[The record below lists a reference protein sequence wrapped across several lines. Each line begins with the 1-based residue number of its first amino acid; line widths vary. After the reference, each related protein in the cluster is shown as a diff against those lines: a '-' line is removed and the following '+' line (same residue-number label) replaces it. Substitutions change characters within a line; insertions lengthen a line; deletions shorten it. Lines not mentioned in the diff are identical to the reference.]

1 MGLFSRKSFWVFISV
16 LVAVGLIWF
25 FVFFDGNEVGEAVV
39 IERGDV
45 LKEVFETGTIIR
57 GERSVFGFH
66 VVGRISD
73 ISVSTGDKVKAGQT
87 LAFLDDPELALAIS
101 EAREGVNVAQAELDR
116 ALKGATDEEIEI
128 YAVAVERV
136 DTYKQ
141 TLENR
146 LEDAQETLEDVKR
159 SSEASLKSAIEDSLA
174 KAKISTEIA
183 RTAMLEVTNL
193 QYLHF
198 YASTHRNLELL
209 DAKVRAISVLLG
221 GGDTGRWN
229 VESIA
234 TLDGGI
240 WGDLRSTEKD
250 LEFEEVEELLIRTM
264 EALRRT
270 LEALDA
276 IPFSGVLSA
285 VEKDLIQSHRS
296 SVTQQYGIISGAL
309 EALRVLKIDIENSV
323 SSANREIRSVEDSL
337 FLAGKDLEEAEARLA
352 AVKTPVSEEDEKV
365 ARARLSQAQA
375 SVRRLE
381 ARSVNNRIV
390 APIDGT
396 VSKILTRL
404 GEAVSPGVPV
414 VEIIPDKPFQ
424 IEVYVYEGDI
434 SDMRIGDDV
443 EIEIVAFPG
452 SVFEGEI
459 IVIESAGELINDIV
473 HYRVLIN
480 PTDDLP
486 EWTFPDM
493 TVDIR
498 TVLVIREDVVLVPDS
513 AVQRRDRKVF
523 VNVLRDD
530 ESIEERDVV
539 LGLRGID
546 RKIEVLEGL
555 SEGERVILD

>member
-1 MGLFSRKSFWVFISV
+1 M
-16 LVAVGLIWF
+16 VAVGLVWF
-25 FVFFDGNEVGEAVV
+25 FVISDGNEVGEAVV

-73 ISVSTGDKVKAGQT
+73 IPVSTGDKVKTGQT
-87 LAFLDDPELALAIS
+87 LALLDDPELALSIS
-101 EAREGVNVAQAELDR
+101 EAREGVNVAQAELNR
-116 ALKGATDEEIEI
+116 VLKGATDEEIEI
-128 YAVAVERV
+128 YKVAVERG
-136 DTYKQ
+136 DIHKQ

-146 LEDAQETLEDVKR
+146 LEDAQEALEDVER
-159 SSEASLKSAIEDSLA
+159 SSKASLKNAMEDSLA

-198 YASTHRNLELL
+198 YASTHKNLELL
-209 DAKVRAISVLLG
+209 DAKVRAVAALLG
-221 GGDTGRWN
+221 RGDTGRWN

-240 WGDLRSTEKD
+240 WGDLRNSNEA
-250 LEFEEVEELLIRTM
+250 LELEEVEDLLVRTM
-264 EALRRT
+264 QALRRT

-276 IPFSGVLSA
+276 IPFSGVLSSI
-285 VEKDLIQSHRS
+285 EKDLIQSYRS

-309 EALRVLKIDIENSV
+309 EALRVLKIDIENTI
-323 SSANREIRSVEDSL
+323 SSAKREVRSVEDSL
-337 FLAGKDLEEAEARLA
+337 ILAEKDLEDAEARLA
-352 AVKTPVSEEDEKV
+352 NVKTPISEEDEKV

-381 ARSVNNRIV
+381 ARGVNNRIV
-390 APIDGT
+390 APVDGT

-434 SDMRIGDDV
+434 SDMRIGDEV

-459 IVIESAGELINDIV
+459 ITIESAGELINDVV

-480 PTDDLP
+480 PTEDLP

-498 TVLVIREDVVLVPDS
+498 TVLVIREDVILVPDS
-513 AVQRRDRKVF
+513 AVQRRDREVF
-523 VNVLRDD
+523 VNVLKEDG
-530 ESIEERDVV
+530 SIEKRDVV
-539 LGLRGID
+539 LGLRSVD
-546 RKIEVLEGL
+546 RNIEVSEGL
-555 SEGERVILD
+555 SEGEKVILD